1 MVKEAISGISIRSN
15 IKDTESKTSTTNE
28 VVAILEDIIPDR
40 QWAAVTK
47 ILGVVCINSIKAV
60 ILAGA
65 WAVATDTN

>member
-1 MVKEAISGISIRSN
+1 MEAISGISIRST

-28 VVAILEDIIPDR
+28 VVAILEDNIRDR